1 MFRFRVPCKH
11 CQRTGI
17 CMAGDDQVSSCHLCL
32 LDSQR
37 FSLVDKI
44 YRLLGMRHP
53 EPSLP
58 TSPGEPKRV
67 RCCMCLGR
75 GGL

>member
-1 MFRFRVPCKH
+1 MWFRVPCKH

-17 CMAGDDQVSSCHLCL
+17 CTAGDDQGGSCHLCL

-44 YRLLGMRHP
+44 YRLLGMRRP
-53 EPSLP
+53 ESPVP
-58 TSPGEPKRV
+58 TSPDEPKRV
-67 RCCMCLGR
+67 LCCICRGR
-75 GGL
+75 GRL